1 MAEQDIRLNV
11 ITLDF
16 GNELGEDE
24 SDEEKDP
31 ANALLGAQ
39 NPRANNGGIPETPT
53 QTQNK

>member
-24 SDEEKDP
+24 SDEEQDP
-31 ANALLGAQ
+31 ADALLGAK
-39 NPRANNGGIPETPT
+39 NPRANNGGIPET
-53 QTQNK
+53 QT

>member
-24 SDEEKDP
+24 SDEE
-31 ANALLGAQ
+31 
-39 NPRANNGGIPETPT
+39 ETPDDIIT
-53 QTQNK
+53 DYDETLGLL